1 LTIRVSFIQDE
12 QQLLYFVHSVCNAV
26 NQSNSC
32 EQSPE
37 SDIGAL
43 AIGWELLLVHRPQ
56 HVHQKLLSLSSV
68 PLSFFSKS
76 SALVTCVHF
85 QHISSSPC
93 SSFYFHVSRAPLKNF
108 FHAKV
113 HLLLGIKRRKELAS
127 SFLDQTRASGAGFLS
142 ASLLLFLSLSL
153 SRSSSSGGGGG
164 DGRVVDC
171 RYLCSPISCH
181 LLFLTTVTAAKFF
194 KNAVRKKVNWIFLV
208 SFAR

>member
-1 LTIRVSFIQDE
+1 MRNNCYS
-12 QQLLYFVHSVCNAV
+12 VHSACSAV
-26 NQSNSC
+26 NQNNSC
-32 EQSPE
+32 EQSTE
-37 SDIGAL
+37 SDRRSGDWLGTAASASTATRTSKTAFAL
-43 AIGWELLLVHRPQ
+43 
-56 HVHQKLLSLSSV
+56 SV

-142 ASLLLFLSLSL
+142 ASLLLFL
-153 SRSSSSGGGGG
+153 
-164 DGRVVDC
+164 
-171 RYLCSPISCH
+171 
-181 LLFLTTVTAAKFF
+181 FLAAAAVAATAASSTVDISAPQFRVTYF
-194 KNAVRKKVNWIFLV
+194 PYDCDGGEIL
-208 SFAR
+208 